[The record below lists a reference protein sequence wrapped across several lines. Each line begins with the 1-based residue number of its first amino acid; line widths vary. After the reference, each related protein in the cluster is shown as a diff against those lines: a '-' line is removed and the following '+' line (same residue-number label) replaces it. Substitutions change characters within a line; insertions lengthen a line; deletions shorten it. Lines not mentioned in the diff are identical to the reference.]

1 MKKSLRIQSTDSEIM
16 NHIISIIKES
26 KRVRENFKVKTLN
39 PKFDEVKN
47 IKKEKDKRVKYIKEK
62 NKVYKGYSD
71 NVIDIEVDIL
81 TSKIDKDKG
90 RKMITK
96 ISDMMNEVSSDI
108 IRLER
113 ELTIYENST
122 NWLDWLNQMYLE
134 IDSVQSYDLDKKQK
148 FLNDYINKIDV
159 EYLPKVQSHKFDF
172 EFKYPIVEDKLI
184 KDGLD
189 KSGKRKYQIDKGL
202 NTSSLSLQIPNNHKS
217 KLSGG
222 EKDELNRVIS
232 KFRVEDSLS
241 LNEISKRL
249 NDKGYRTLTNRLWNK
264 STLSLYIKRMKV
276 DVGK

>member
-1 MKKSLRIQSTDSEIM
+1 
-16 NHIISIIKES
+16 
-26 KRVRENFKVKTLN
+26 
-39 PKFDEVKN
+39 
-47 IKKEKDKRVKYIKEK
+47 
-62 NKVYKGYSD
+62 
-71 NVIDIEVDIL
+71 
-81 TSKIDKDKG
+81 
-90 RKMITK
+90 MITK

-108 IRLER
+108 NRLER

-134 IDSVQSYDLDKKQK
+134 IDSVQSYDLNKKQK

-172 EFKYPIVEDKLI
+172 EFKYPIVEDKII

-217 KLSGG
+217 KLSEG

-249 NDKGYRTLTNRLWNK
+249 NNKGYRTLTNKLWNK
-264 STLSLYIKRMKV
+264 SNLSLYIKRMKV